1 VARRSKAR
9 RAPGP
14 WSKLT
19 DREKVERLDR
29 DLAVAE
35 SRIARLERELLEAD
49 SRVRVLFGNL
59 GRTRCRL
66 HSLEGVVADDDP
78 QVALEV
84 EHSCS

>member
-1 VARRSKAR
+1 
-9 RAPGP
+9 
-14 WSKLT
+14 
-19 DREKVERLDR
+19 
-29 DLAVAE
+29 
-35 SRIARLERELLEAD
+35 
-49 SRVRVLFGNL
+49 VLFGNL